1 MNKKI
6 IISIFTA
13 GMFFFAG
20 QVNAQLSSSKPA
32 MTDTQVKE
40 LLQQRSATTSK
51 QTPATVTTASS
62 QASVSASSNPASR
75 TAPVKATDNNVS
87 ETPAK
92 VTLPALPAVS
102 NQGGVQ
108 PASNEPVKAT
118 EPIKATEVKQV
129 PVSAQNTKT
138 E

>member
-32 MTDTQVKE
+32 MTDVQVKE
-40 LLQQRSATTSK
+40 LMQRSTTTSK

-62 QASVSASSNPASR
+62 QTSVSASSNPASR

-118 EPIKATEVKQV
+118 EPIKATEVKQA

>member
-20 QVNAQLSSSKPA
+20 QVNAQLSSAKPA
-32 MTDTQVKE
+32 MTDVQVKE
-40 LLQQRSATTSK
+40 LIQQRSASTNK
-51 QTPATVTTASS
+51 QTVTVTTASS
-62 QASVSASSNPASR
+62 QPAVSASSNPASR
-75 TAPVKATDNNVS
+75 TAQVKVTDTPVS

-92 VTLPALPAVS
+92 ITLPVLPAVS

-108 PASNEPVKAT
+108 PASS
-118 EPIKATEVKQV
+118 EPIKATEPRKVEEVKQV
-129 PVSAQNTKT
+129 PVPVQNTKAI
-138 E
+138 